1 MQHGPSHRLTP
12 VDQDMDG
19 NDIFIPGQQYRIHT
33 KKQSYD
39 NDKLGIFVGRDVHGS
54 PMFKNV
60 NMRDPESGKRY
71 KQEQDDKPISF
82 PSTLHLFYKSGK
94 AIAAAKVLES
104 HGVPPFIN
112 GYGGSRRKRR
122 RIRTVKRR

>member
-1 MQHGPSHRLTP
+1 
-12 VDQDMDG
+12 MDG

-39 NDKLGIFVGRDVHGS
+39 NDKLGIFVRRNVHGY
-54 PMFKNV
+54 PTFNNV
-60 NMRDPESGKRY
+60 NMRDPESGKRH
-71 KQEQDDKPISF
+71 KQDDKTPISF
-82 PSTLHLFYKSGK
+82 PSTTHHFYKSGK

-104 HGVPPFIN
+104 HGVQPFMLN
-112 GYGGSRRKRR
+112 GYGGSRRIKRR